1 MFLYDLIQFLEPQAA
16 ASDKGIY
23 QVDLSIDI
31 INLFLAQLV

>member
-16 ASDKGIY
+16 ALVGVIY
-23 QVDLSIDI
+23 TANLNIDI